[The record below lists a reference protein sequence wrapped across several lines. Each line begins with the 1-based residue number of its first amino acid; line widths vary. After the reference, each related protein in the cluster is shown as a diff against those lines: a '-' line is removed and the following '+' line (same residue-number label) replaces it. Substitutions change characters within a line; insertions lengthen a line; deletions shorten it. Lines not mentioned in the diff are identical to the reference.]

1 MFWHR
6 AASRAKQYRSE
17 VMFQDGRIM
26 FCQFCNEA
34 VHGCTMWAMKEWAAW
49 QDAIHLVQLQPKNVR
64 YSQ

>member
-1 MFWHR
+1 
-6 AASRAKQYRSE
+6 
-17 VMFQDGRIM
+17 MFQDGRIM